1 MRNLESQRERESMQR
16 DLADPKQR
24 AKVVRNWAKTLK
36 DKKGREIDE
45 PVRGEL
51 LLAGESGQQLTSE
64 GQRLPSR
71 RYWAANRLASPSFTR
86 AIGASAT
93 DPYIGRACDHA
104 PRFGGNAS
112 RMFLILRVMLRP
124 CTAAPRPIHFFEI
137 SM

>member
-1 MRNLESQRERESMQR
+1 M
-16 DLADPKQR
+16 
-24 AKVVRNWAKTLK
+24 VRNWAKTLK
-36 DKKGREIDE
+36 DKRGREIDE

-51 LLAGESGQQLTSE
+51 LLAGESGEQLTSE

-71 RYWAANRLASPSFTR
+71 RYLATNRRDPPRFTR
-86 AIGASAT
+86 AIGASAI
-93 DPYIGRACDHA
+93 DPYLGRERDHA